1 MVKRVLVSG
10 GAGFLGSHLCDRL
23 IEQGHKVICLDNL
36 FTSEKS
42 NIQHLM
48 SHPHFEFVRH
58 DVIDPYKAEVDW
70 IFNLACPAAP
80 GHYQY
85 NPIKTIKTSVMG
97 AINMLGLCKRLGGRI
112 MHASTSEVYGSAKFV
127 PITEEH
133 PLQGQSPYAASK
145 IAADQLVYSFHA
157 SFDLPTVTIRPFN
170 TFGPR
175 QSQRAVIPSIITQI
189 LSGAEEIELGA
200 LTPTRDFSFV
210 DDTVQGFVKALS
222 ADGIFG
228 QTINLGSG
236 FEVSIGQTF
245 DLISKIL
252 GQTVIINKSKE
263 RLRPETSEVDRLMSE
278 NARAKMALN
287 WKPKYASLIGFEDGL
302 RVVRRRGEL
311 MQEACE
317 SSSGGMAAIVGLD
330 EEAVRGV
337 CEQAGVSL
345 ANLNC
350 PGQIVLSG
358 DADKME
364 AACEAAKAAGAKRAI
379 PLPVAGAYH
388 SPLMQPA
395 QAGLAEALAKVEL
408 REPSVPV
415 YSNVTGQAHAGAA
428 SIAGT
433 MVDQVTSSVR
443 WEACIRA
450 MIADGV
456 TRFIE
461 LGPGTALTGFMRRI
475 DRGLEVLNVADNDSL
490 AKSAEAL
497 NA

>member
-1 MVKRVLVSG
+1 MAKTALLFAGQGAQVVGMGRDLAEAHPTAKSLFAEADEALGYALSEICFSGPEEELVRTEHAQPAIYLVGWIALQLLREQAPSISFEAT
-10 GAGFLGSHLCDRL
+10 AGLSLG
-23 IEQGHKVICLDNL
+23 E
-36 FTSEKS
+36 FT
-42 NIQHLM
+42 
-48 SHPHFEFVRH
+48 
-58 DVIDPYKAEVDW
+58 A
-70 IFNLACPAAP
+70 LA
-80 GHYQY
+80 
-85 NPIKTIKTSVMG
+85 
-97 AINMLGLCKRLGGRI
+97 
-112 MHASTSEVYGSAKFV
+112 
-127 PITEEH
+127 
-133 PLQGQSPYAASK
+133 
-145 IAADQLVYSFHA
+145 AADA
-157 SFDLPTVTIRPFN
+157 
-170 TFGPR
+170 
-175 QSQRAVIPSIITQI
+175 
-189 LSGAEEIELGA
+189 
-200 LTPTRDFSFV
+200 
-210 DDTVQGFVKALS
+210 
-222 ADGIFG
+222 
-228 QTINLGSG
+228 
-236 FEVSIGQTF
+236 
-245 DLISKIL
+245 
-252 GQTVIINKSKE
+252 
-263 RLRPETSEVDRLMSE
+263 
-278 NARAKMALN
+278 
-287 WKPKYASLIGFEDGL
+287 IGFEDGL
-302 RVVRRRGEL
+302 RVVRRRGKL

-317 SSSGGMAAIVGLD
+317 ASSGGMAAIVGLD

-358 DADKME
+358 DADKMD

-388 SPLMQPA
+388 SPLMQPS

-408 REPSVPV
+408 REPAVPV
-415 YSNVTGQAHAGAA
+415 YSNVTGEAHAGAA